1 MTGAT
6 MRSQIRVSLAAL
18 AVLAALAL
26 PAWADNGLQR
36 FEREIRPQL
45 DVEKLAYRS
54 GEPIGETGFVLD
66 DVTVV
71 TPPTAPTQNR
81 PGTFHIDRLTVD
93 ALDFDHLRK
102 ESRNEWPRVVKLKA
116 EGLTGDAAAIS
127 TLTAYGFPKVP
138 IDIVV
143 DWTFDRAAMKAR
155 MNKLEISMRGE
166 GRLSAVLSIVG
177 LSDVASAR
185 QNVTLEKGTIVIDD
199 RGLLAKVLQ
208 TFGRSRGN
216 SADGLVA
223 LSLITLSG
231 IAAQQRAETLPAL
244 DAIASFLTDWRA
256 PQGPLTIGLQ
266 GPRGTNIDG
275 LGALLE
281 EDALYKILGL
291 TANYA
296 GTRAGAALAGPVPK

>member
-1 MTGAT
+1 MTEGFR
-6 MRSQIRVSLAAL
+6 RSRIRASLSALVVSI
-18 AVLAALAL
+18 ALAL

-45 DVEKLAYRS
+45 DVQKLTYRAGAPAGDS
-54 GEPIGETGFVLD
+54 GFVLD

-71 TPPTAPTQNR
+71 TPPRAPTQNR

-102 ESRNEWPRVVKLKA
+102 ESRNEWPRVVKLQV
-116 EGLTGDAAAIS
+116 EGLTGDAAAS
-127 TLTAYGFPKVP
+127 SMLTAYGFPKVP

-155 MNKLEISMRGE
+155 MNRLEISMRGE
-166 GRLSAVLSIVG
+166 GRISAVLAIAG
-177 LSDVASAR
+177 LSDIASAR
-185 QNVTLEKGTIVIDD
+185 QNVALEKGTIVIDD
-199 RGLLAKVLQ
+199 KGLLAKVLQ
-208 TFGRSRGN
+208 TFGSSRGN

-231 IAAQQRAETLPAL
+231 LAQQQPPQTLPAL

-256 PQGPLTIGLQ
+256 PKGPLTIGLQ

-275 LGALLE
+275 LGALFE
-281 EDALYKILGL
+281 KDALYKILGL

-296 GTRAGAALAGPVPK
+296 DTRPGSALAGPPLK